1 MNSNSMHSQFSSP
14 PAQKL
19 WDSILK
25 SIIHHMPEQ
34 LFPLLKH
41 IFGKEYPK
49 DTSVELLAAE
59 YAAPGKATPQNLSS
73 IFADVVM
80 RIAGTDLYHLECQ
93 TRKDEYMSFRMFE
106 YDTHIALLYGISKE
120 KQTNAAQD
128 IDADRNIPY
137 TLRFPA
143 SIILHLDS
151 NGTVSEKST
160 CRIHLSNTS
169 QILYIVTIVKVQN
182 YSLQQIRENH
192 LTLFLPFTL
201 LRFRPR
207 LNVKRNPV
215 TQKELTVFVNEI
227 IIILKDEL
235 LEKYITQRQ
244 YKDYINYIRMAAD
257 QILIQNPK
265 LHEEV
270 TKMLTPI
277 IPSYSDM
284 EDQITERVTAKVTR
298 EVTAKVT
305 SEVTAKVTN
314 EVTTK
319 VTNEVTAKVTNEVT
333 TKVTN
338 EVTAKLTGKM
348 TAEFEKKLQDETA
361 LLNLKLQKKDSQL
374 LAANSENIK
383 LRALLKTHGIAVG
396 ELT

>member
-1 MNSNSMHSQFSSP
+1 
-14 PAQKL
+14 
-19 WDSILK
+19 
-25 SIIHHMPEQ
+25 
-34 LFPLLKH
+34 
-41 IFGKEYPK
+41 
-49 DTSVELLAAE
+49 
-59 YAAPGKATPQNLSS
+59 
-73 IFADVVM
+73 M
-80 RIAGTDLYHLECQ
+80 RIAKTDIYHLECQ
-93 TRKDEYMSFRMFE
+93 TEKDEYLSFRMFE
-106 YDTHIALLYGISKE
+106 YDTHIALLYGVSKE
-120 KQTNAAQD
+120 NPADTSPG
-128 IDADRNIPY
+128 IDTDRNGSY

-151 NGTVSEKST
+151 NSTVPEKSA
-160 CRIHLSNTS
+160 CRILLSDKPP
-169 QILYIVTIVKVQN
+169 ILYAVTLVKIQN

-215 TQKELTVFVNEI
+215 TQKELTMFVNKI

-235 LEKYITQRQ
+235 AGKYITQRQ
-244 YKDYINYIRMAAD
+244 YKDYIHYIRMAAD
-257 QILIQNPK
+257 QIFIQNPE
-265 LHEEV
+265 LHKEV

-284 EDQITERVTAKVTR
+284 EDQITERVTR
-298 EVTAKVT
+298 EVTAKI
-305 SEVTAKVTN
+305 TN
-314 EVTTK
+314 EVTAK

-333 TKVTN
+333 AKITN
-338 EVTAKLTGKM
+338 EM
-348 TAEFEKKLQDETA
+348 TLEFQKKLQNETT

-374 LAANSENIK
+374 LAANSENLK

>member
-1 MNSNSMHSQFSSP
+1 MSNQSTFSQSSSLF
-14 PAQKL
+14 ARKL

-49 DTSVELLAAE
+49 DASVELLAAE
-59 YAAPGKATPQNLSS
+59 YTAPGKSSPRNLSS

-80 RIAGTDLYHLECQ
+80 RIAGTDIYHLECQ
-93 TRKDEYMSFRMFE
+93 TEKDEYLSFRMFE

-120 KQTNAAQD
+120 NQTSALPD
-128 IDADRNIPY
+128 IDTVMHDSAY
-137 TLRFPA
+137 ALRFPV
-143 SIILHLDS
+143 SVILHLDS
-151 NGTVSEKST
+151 NSTVPEKST
-160 CRIHLSNTS
+160 CRILLSDTS
-169 QILYIVTIVKVQN
+169 QILYTVTTVKVQN

-207 LNVKRNPV
+207 LALKSKPV
-215 TQKELTVFVNEI
+215 TKKELTMFVNKI

-235 LEKYITQRQ
+235 TENHITERQ

-257 QILIQNPK
+257 QIFMQNPK
-265 LHEEV
+265 LHKEV

-305 SEVTAKVTN
+305 
-314 EVTTK
+314 
-319 VTNEVTAKVTNEVT
+319 NEVTAKVTNEVT
-333 TKVTN
+333 ARITS
-338 EVTAKLTGKM
+338 EMKM
-348 TAEFEKKLQDETA
+348 KFQKKLQDETA

-374 LAANSENIK
+374 SAANSENAK
-383 LRALLKTHGIAVG
+383 LRALLKTHGITIS